1 MAQHLTGQLREA
13 QKIANDIPS
22 DHLNNGCDEHIATAL
37 NQTAPTDI
45 DLLDSHPTF
54 NTLPAGAELAKK
66 NCVHL
71 CGVRLTLSHAFWLF
85 YNFRKMKT
93 GQFTCGFLLSIHFT
107 GPFLKLSIHTYNN
120 VRACVRASVFV

>member
-1 MAQHLTGQLREA
+1 MAQHLTRQLREA

-22 DHLNNGCDEHIATAL
+22 NHLNNGCDEHIATAF

-54 NTLPAGAELAKK
+54 TTLPAGAELAKK

-71 CGVRLTLSHAFWLF
+71 CGVRPTLS
-85 YNFRKMKT
+85 YMFR
-93 GQFTCGFLLSIHFT
+93 
-107 GPFLKLSIHTYNN
+107 
-120 VRACVRASVFV
+120 VF

>member
-22 DHLNNGCDEHIATAL
+22 DHLNNGCDEHIATAF

-54 NTLPAGAELAKK
+54 TRLPAGAELAKK
-66 NCVHL
+66 IACIFAGCGLHFHL
-71 CGVRLTLSHAFWLF
+71 RFGC
-85 YNFRKMKT
+85 FR
-93 GQFTCGFLLSIHFT
+93 
-107 GPFLKLSIHTYNN
+107 N
-120 VRACVRASVFV
+120 VEI